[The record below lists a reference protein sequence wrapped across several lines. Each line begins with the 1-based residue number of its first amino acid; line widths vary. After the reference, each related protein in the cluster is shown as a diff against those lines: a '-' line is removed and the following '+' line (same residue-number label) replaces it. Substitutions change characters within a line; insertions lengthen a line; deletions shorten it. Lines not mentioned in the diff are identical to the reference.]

1 MCVYIYIERETER
14 ERQRQRQRERIYIER
29 EIKRSIFYVTQMK
42 LTLKFPFY
50 RSFSAFWNIFGGLCT
65 RAFYSWAWARGDVKS
80 SVS

>member
-1 MCVYIYIERETER
+1 MCVYRERDRDRDR
-14 ERQRQRQRERIYIER
+14 ERQRQRQRIYRER

-65 RAFYSWAWARGDVKS
+65 RAFYSWAWARSDVKS